1 MQIPSAQIEY
11 DINLLPEGYTACML
25 TAYISAASY
34 KVSSFSLFDLTCTLT
49 QNKS

>member
-25 TAYISAASY
+25 TAYISAASH
-34 KVSSFSLFDLTCTLT
+34 KSHHFSYLT
-49 QNKS
+49 

>member
-11 DINLLPEGYTACML
+11 DINLLPEGYAACMP

-34 KVSSFSLFDLTCTLT
+34 KVSSFYLLDLTCTLT